1 MLRFALFVGLS
12 LALREE
18 SGRLSLDRDADGYVI
33 DSDPCSSPRGSDY
46 CQASVQAELR
56 KLQGVED
63 PGARIGAIL
72 ALQDEGAVE
81 DNLRRLTDRCQNEHQ
96 RTTLRQRDGSRG
108 HRFAARLHSGILAA
122 ALNTEQLIQKAASAG
137 ATIIAS
143 KDYHPPDHCSFAGEE
158 NCLNQKDK
166 REGTAKERY
175 VNDFPSHCSFE
186 WTNGTAVPQKAPETP
201 FCKFMDSIEVKV
213 PFCGQHDFVGTDFDP
228 ALAEALAR
236 VDRSQVEVVFKG
248 FHQKYDSFSAMEH
261 RETQEGA
268 MSVEDEEIR
277 FTGGYALSTARDD
290 ACHGKWDQADCYPTK
305 DELFGSGRRSFAEIL
320 EGRRIN
326 KTPSSSCQGSFRR
339 IVVTGLVYDFCVKE
353 TAIFTREN
361 SPSTEVWVLAD
372 LTRPSFDGKPGA
384 PYTTGLCDGQDAEN
398 GYCAEGGGTKQWYKR
413 VLQDFV
419 NNDVKVKRLVEP
431 DLELY
436 IRACLSN
443 AQLLSEAVPEMEIGA
458 ASPPAPFSLNR
469 VQKLHVAHNDVPPVA
484 GSVEGFTYL
493 EPISFIGSLA
503 GNTCNHHAACH
514 MPGERIA

>member
-1 MLRFALFVGLS
+1 MLRFALFVGLT

-33 DSDPCSSPRGSDY
+33 DSDPCRSPRGSDY
-46 CQASVQAELR
+46 CQVSVQAELR
-56 KLQGVED
+56 KLQAVED

-72 ALQDEGAVE
+72 AIQDQASRACCSQGTDYDEFVFESAVKHNKGSINAPLFDSTTALVVIDLQQDFTQGS
-81 DNLRRLTDRCQNEHQ
+81 
-96 RTTLRQRDGSRG
+96 LRQPCWDFGGDTFLR
-108 HRFAARLHSGILAA
+108 
-122 ALNTEQLIQKAASAG
+122 NTEQLIQKAASAG

-143 KDYHPPDHCSFAGEE
+143 KDFHPPNHCSFAGEE

-166 REGTAKERY
+166 HEGTAKERY

-213 PFCGQHDFVGTDFDP
+213 PFCGQFDFVGTDFDP
-228 ALAEALAR
+228 ALAEALSS

-248 FHQKYDSFSAMEH
+248 FHQQYDSFSAMEH

-290 ACHGKWDQADCYPTK
+290 ACHGKWDQASCYPTK

-320 EGRRIN
+320 EARRIN
-326 KTPSSSCQGSFRR
+326 K

-384 PYTTGLCDGQDAEN
+384 PYTTGLCDGQETEN
-398 GYCAEGGGTKQWYKR
+398 GYCAEGGGTKQWYRR

-419 NNDVKVKRLVEP
+419 DNDVKVKRLVEP
-431 DLELY
+431 EC
-436 IRACLSN
+436 A
-443 AQLLSEAVPEMEIGA
+443 
-458 ASPPAPFSLNR
+458 
-469 VQKLHVAHNDVPPVA
+469 
-484 GSVEGFTYL
+484 
-493 EPISFIGSLA
+493 
-503 GNTCNHHAACH
+503 
-514 MPGERIA
+514 